1 MEESD
6 TEQLVAGI
14 GVSQNLL
21 SLREIISLSH
31 LAKLN
36 ASGLLETPKTKN
48 KPFQIKVT
56 IVKNTSIHVL
66 ATQFRREQNQ
76 KQIRAPLIT

>member
-6 TEQLVAGI
+6 TEQLVAGII

-21 SLREIISLSH
+21 SLREIISRSH
-31 LAKLN
+31 LTQLN

-48 KPFQIKVT
+48 KLFQIKGI

-66 ATQFRREQNQ
+66 ATLFRRELNQ
-76 KQIRAPLIT
+76 K